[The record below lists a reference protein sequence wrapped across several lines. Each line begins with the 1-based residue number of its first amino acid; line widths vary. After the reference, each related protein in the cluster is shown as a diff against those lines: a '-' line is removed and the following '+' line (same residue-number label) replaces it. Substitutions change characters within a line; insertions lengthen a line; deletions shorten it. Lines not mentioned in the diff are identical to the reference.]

1 MNIKTNWIRVIIF
14 CYIPQLSFAEPLLID
29 INPVKVTATRVEKNI
44 IDIPASVSYISQE
57 KIQLGAEQVGLDESM
72 TQVPGAFLLNSYNYA
87 QDLRVSIRGF
97 GARSSFGIR
106 GIKIIIDGIPESLPD
121 GQGSI
126 DGVDIG
132 SIHQISVIRGPSSS
146 LYGNASGGAILI
158 DTERGSESPF
168 IELQDIYGGFNLNKK
183 QFKIGGEINKLNY
196 LLNISDTS
204 VDGYREHSE
213 FKNKQF
219 NGRFEYSLTDSSSII
234 STVHHT
240 DQPLA
245 NDPGG
250 VTYEDFLVN
259 PKQARTQNLNFK
271 AGEKIKQTRIGL
283 LYKKNLDNKS
293 ELEVKTY
300 YTDRDFSNKL
310 PFEDSGIVNLD
321 RNFSGGGFRYI
332 ENLDFFK
339 LKNRLLFGLDFD
351 RQDDNRIR
359 YNNILGERGIET
371 FRQNELITSLGAYLQ
386 NEIKIN
392 NSVEITF
399 GLRYDDI
406 EFKVSDKFLSDG
418 NDSGQI
424 HFNELSP
431 MISLSLKNKK
441 NKNIYTTISK
451 AFETPTTT
459 EFANPDG
466 GGFNQSISPQKS
478 TNYEI
483 GYKMRDNDNYI
494 ETALFY
500 IDVEDE
506 LTPFED
512 PNQPGRTFYTNAG
525 SSDRHGLEI
534 MNTNKI
540 NDWLKYSISYT
551 YSNFKYDSFKDING
565 KVHDGNYAPG
575 IPKHMLNID
584 LSWSNNYGSFANF
597 KTMYSSEI
605 YADNSNKNI
614 VSSYSV
620 SNINLGRK
628 VTYKDL
634 DINLFL
640 GIKNIFNERYN
651 NNIRINAFGGRFFEP
666 APKRNTYTGITLEKK
681 F

>member
-250 VTYEDFLVN
+250 VIYEDFLVN

-359 YNNILGERGIET
+359 YNNILGERDT
-371 FRQNELITSLGAYLQ
+371 FEIMEQALSQAKDGRVHILGEMNKALSASRSDVGKYTPKM
-386 NEIKIN
+386 EKIN
-392 NSVEITF
+392 VDKKDIASVIGKGGATIREIVEKSGAKVDVNDEGVVTVAAPDEES
-399 GLRYDDI
+399 RNIAMQMIKDI
-406 EFKVSDKFLSDG
+406 TAKA
-418 NDSGQI
+418 
-424 HFNELSP
+424 EL
-431 MISLSLKNKK
+431 
-441 NKNIYTTISK
+441 
-451 AFETPTTT
+451 
-459 EFANPDG
+459 
-466 GGFNQSISPQKS
+466 
-478 TNYEI
+478 
-483 GYKMRDNDNYI
+483 
-494 ETALFY
+494 
-500 IDVEDE
+500 
-506 LTPFED
+506 
-512 PNQPGRTFYTNAG
+512 
-525 SSDRHGLEI
+525 
-534 MNTNKI
+534 NKI
-540 NDWLKYSISYT
+540 YS
-551 YSNFKYDSFKDING
+551 G
-565 KVHDGNYAPG
+565 KVMKIMEFGAFVNFLGKQDGLVH
-575 IPKHMLNID
+575 I
-584 LSWSNNYGSFANF
+584 
-597 KTMYSSEI
+597 SEL
-605 YADNSNKNI
+605 ADKR
-614 VSSYSV
+614 V
-620 SNINLGRK
+620 GK
-628 VTYKDL
+628 VTDVVKEGDEVKVKVIGFDRGKVKL
-634 DINLFL
+634 SMKQAND
-640 GIKNIFNERYN
+640 
-651 NNIRINAFGGRFFEP
+651 
-666 APKRNTYTGITLEKK
+666 
-681 F
+681 